1 MLGDGLVRK
10 CQFKVSTRLLIS
22 NWDNDA
28 GGWEGRTCA
37 PARSADPEQRTACS
51 FGESLSLFL
60 WQDGNIVQKYKKN
73 KLLRLK
79 SSLKPPQVLV
89 GNPIHWHEGDI
100 VKQTETLLGPLIRG
114 QTLRRHLSSPWS
126 SIG

>member
-28 GGWEGRTCA
+28 RGWEGRTCA
-37 PARSADPEQRTACS
+37 LARAADPEQRMACS

-60 WQDGNIVQKYKKN
+60 WQDGNIVRKYKKN
-73 KLLRLK
+73 KFLGLR
-79 SSLKPPQVLV
+79 SFLKPRQVLV
-89 GNPIHWHEGDI
+89 EKPIHWHEGVI
-100 VKQTETLLGPLIRG
+100 VKG
-114 QTLRRHLSSPWS
+114 LRHFWDHLSGDTPKASE
-126 SIG
+126 

>member
-10 CQFKVSTRLLIS
+10 CQFKVSPRLLIS
-22 NWDNDA
+22 HWDNDA

-37 PARSADPEQRTACS
+37 LARSADQEQRTACS

-73 KLLRLK
+73 KFLGLR
-79 SSLKPPQVLV
+79 SCLKPQRVLV
-89 GNPIHWHEGDI
+89 GNPIHQREGDI
-100 VKQTETLLGPLIRG
+100 VKQTETFLGPLIRG
-114 QTLRRHLSSPWS
+114 HSEG
-126 SIG
+126 I